1 MKSVYSLL
9 EKDCIRDFIIIFGL
23 LILFIMSFSTYNQV
37 SADPLKNALQQRI
50 GNYDFQI
57 KTDPKF
63 PITGQTTHIMFRISS
78 VNGDDL
84 VDLPIVIRLSKD
96 GKELEHT
103 NPILIPYCHY
113 TYSQKFK
120 QPGIY
125 SLNIDITNDTY
136 SNQNITF
143 TFPIDISSSF
153 VGAFYSISSS
163 LPIIL
168 AIIISVTVAVPI
180 GLIFTNRRLKKKKDT
195 LEHTKR

>member
-1 MKSVYSLL
+1 
-9 EKDCIRDFIIIFGL
+9 
-23 LILFIMSFSTYNQV
+23 
-37 SADPLKNALQQRI
+37 
-50 GNYDFQI
+50 
-57 KTDPKF
+57 
-63 PITGQTTHIMFRISS
+63 MFRISS

-103 NPILIPYCHY
+103 NPILIPYGHY

-125 SLNIDITNDTY
+125 SLNIDINNDPY

-143 TFPIDISSSF
+143 TFPIDISISF